1 MLGDLD
7 IRYKRAIHQG
17 IYHDANEPFPHV
29 QPTCGSGECHWA
41 PFDSLAVCA
50 STKDISERLMVS
62 EQTTPS
68 KLGIDLGLE
77 AHAPVRKASLPNG
90 VFLVGGADDYSAN
103 ISSAPGGDG
112 YGFAAGGAS
121 LAFAQGAD
129 AASTALASIYIIY
142 THSMAEGPAAGE
154 AFRAKEV
161 MLRFCVNTYEI
172 SVSQGAADTRQL
184 GSETRVSKRT
194 SDMPSSAAVTLLRAR
209 DDSSTKIY
217 GISSGHAAVLG
228 RYLESTFTG
237 TYSTGGGGKAVRSTA
252 ASDALGAAMYEARA
266 VGGRATEVDTE
277 GAAIEN
283 VMRNVATS
291 LTNT

>member
-1 MLGDLD
+1 
-7 IRYKRAIHQG
+7 
-17 IYHDANEPFPHV
+17 
-29 QPTCGSGECHWA
+29 
-41 PFDSLAVCA
+41 
-50 STKDISERLMVS
+50 MVS

-68 KLGIDLGLE
+68 KLGIDLGLDT
-77 AHAPVRKASLPNG
+77 HAPVRKASLPNG
-90 VFLVGGADDYSAN
+90 VFLVGGTDDYRVN

-112 YGFAAGGAS
+112 YGFAPGRAS
-121 LAFAQGAD
+121 LTFDQDAD

-142 THSMAEGPAAGE
+142 THSTAEGPAAGE
-154 AFRAKEV
+154 AFRAKEA

-172 SVSQGAADTRQL
+172 SVSQGTADTREL
-184 GSETRVSKRT
+184 GSETRLSRRT
-194 SDMPSSAAVTLLRAR
+194 SDLPSSAPVTLLRAR

-217 GISSGHAAVLG
+217 GISSDHAAVLS

-237 TYSTGGGGKAVRSTA
+237 TYSTGGGGKTVRSTA

-266 VGGRATEVDTE
+266 LSGRTTEADTE